1 MCDLT
6 YKQKSV
12 VGLFVFLGLSVGL
25 RAQDRPQF
33 VWQGQVDGTAILH
46 LVGKRLS
53 VQIQDGA
60 PVERQKFH
68 FSDALPDTQQ
78 AVRLEVLEGRGYVHV
93 VDGPSIENHYSLAVS
108 IEDRQPGSSFYSIA
122 LYWDASGNAFEQGA
136 EKTDRVAWKGRVN
149 ESAVISCHKQ
159 SCVSSVEQG
168 APVADEHF
176 KFSRPL
182 PDSDTDVRLEDPE
195 GRGEVRLIEQPRQR
209 NNYTARV
216 SIHDPQGGSGEYSFA
231 LVWNRQRSQ
240 KGASKESGPI
250 PDPAGR
256 GFLWSGTVDGRVR
269 ITLKGGA
276 SFSEVLEGA
285 PISAEHAETL
295 RPLPARADL
304 TPAIQK
310 LRGRGR
316 VSIVESPTE
325 KNNYRLVFEID
336 DPEPGSDYYEVELGW

>member
-1 MCDLT
+1 MMCDLT
-6 YKQKSV
+6 YNWKCAL
-12 VGLFVFLGLSVGL
+12 GLFLFFGLSSVL
-25 RAQDRPQF
+25 RAQDYPQF

-68 FSDALPDTQQ
+68 FSDGLPETQQ
-78 AVRLEVLEGRGYVHV
+78 TVRVEVLEGRGYVHV
-93 VDGPSIENHYSLAVS
+93 LDRPSIENHYTLAVS

-122 LYWDASGNAFEQGA
+122 LYWDTSSNVFEHGP
-136 EKTDRVAWKGRVN
+136 EKNDQVAWTGRVDG
-149 ESAVISCHKQ
+149 SVVVSCHKQ

-182 PDSDTDVRLEDPE
+182 PDRDTEVRLEDPE

-216 SIHDPQGGSGEYSFA
+216 SIHDPQGGAGEYSFA
-231 LVWNRQRSQ
+231 LVWNRQGSQ
-240 KGASKESGPI
+240 KGGPI
-250 PDPAGR
+250 PDATGR
-256 GFLWSGTVDGRVR
+256 GFLWTGTVDGRVR
-269 ITLKGGA
+269 VTLKGGA
-276 SFSEVLEGA
+276 SFSEIVEGA
-285 PISAEHAETL
+285 PISAEHGQML

-304 TPAIQK
+304 MPAIQK

-316 VSIVESPTE
+316 VAIVESPSE

-336 DPEPGSDYYEVELGW
+336 DPEPGADYYEIELDW

>member
-1 MCDLT
+1 MMCDLT
-6 YKQKSV
+6 YNRKCAL
-12 VGLFVFLGLSVGL
+12 GLFLFFGLSSVS
-25 RAQDRPQF
+25 RAQEHPQF

-46 LVGKRLS
+46 LAGKRLS

-68 FSDALPDTQQ
+68 FSDALPETQQ
-78 AVRLEVLEGRGYVHV
+78 TVRVEVLEGRGYVHV
-93 VDGPSIENHYSLAVS
+93 LDRPSIENHYTLAVS

-122 LYWDASGNAFEQGA
+122 LYWDTSSNVFEHGP
-136 EKTDRVAWKGRVN
+136 EKNDQVAWTGRVDG
-149 ESAVISCHKQ
+149 AVVVSCHKQ

-182 PDSDTDVRLEDPE
+182 PDRDADVRLEDPE

-216 SIHDPQGGSGEYSFA
+216 SIHDPQGGAGEYSFT
-231 LVWNRQRSQ
+231 LVWNRQGSQ
-240 KGASKESGPI
+240 KGVSI
-250 PDPAGR
+250 PDATGR
-256 GFLWSGTVDGRVR
+256 GFLWTGMVDGRVR
-269 ITLKGGA
+269 VTLKGGA
-276 SFSEVLEGA
+276 SFSDVVEGA
-285 PISAEHAETL
+285 PVSAEHAQIL

-304 TPAIQK
+304 MPTIQK

-316 VSIVESPTE
+316 VSIVESPSD

-336 DPEPGSDYYEVELGW
+336 DPEPGADYYEIEIDW